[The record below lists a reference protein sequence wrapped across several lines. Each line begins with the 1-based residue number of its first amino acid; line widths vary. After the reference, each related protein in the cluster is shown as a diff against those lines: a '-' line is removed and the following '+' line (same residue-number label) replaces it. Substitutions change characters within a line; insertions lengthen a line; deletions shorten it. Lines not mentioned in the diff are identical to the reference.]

1 MINRHSLWIP
11 VVVGALAVA
20 WIIPLVGLLLTSLRP
35 PGDITQGWWR
45 LDNFSL
51 TLDAWRSV
59 WTKYPL
65 AGAFWTSFK
74 LTALSTLGTMLL
86 APAAAYAFQFLRF
99 PGRRLILIVI
109 VNAFVLPQQVVI
121 IPLFTLWRDTG
132 LIDSLWSCVIPF
144 VGMSFAWSVFLVK
157 NFLEDFPKELIEA
170 AKIDGCTPLGTFWY
184 VVLPNA
190 LTPIAAV
197 GILQFLWCWNSMLL
211 PMLYLRSEVPLTVL
225 LARVAGS
232 FEPNLDQQSVAAI
245 ITMAVPLAIFITFQR
260 YFTAGAS
267 SRTGGKE

>member
-1 MINRHSLWIP
+1 M
-11 VVVGALAVA
+11 
-20 WIIPLVGLLLTSLRP
+20 
-35 PGDITQGWWR
+35 
-45 LDNFSL
+45 
-51 TLDAWRSV
+51 
-59 WTKYPL
+59 
-65 AGAFWTSFK
+65 
-74 LTALSTLGTMLL
+74 
-86 APAAAYAFQFLRF
+86 AAADIKSALKVLQVLDVLLR
-99 PGRRLILIVI
+99 
-109 VNAFVLPQQVVI
+109 N
-121 IPLFTLWRDTG
+121 
-132 LIDSLWSCVIPF
+132 
-144 VGMSFAWSVFLVK
+144 FAHGFS
-157 NFLEDFPKELIEA
+157 PKELIEA
-170 AKIDGCTPLGTFWY
+170 AKVDGCTPLGTFWY

-245 ITMAVPLAIFITFQR
+245 ITMAVPLVIFITFQR